1 MEKIKAG
8 TKFCWSDEEPEP
20 TSVWE
25 PALLA
30 DSLYS
35 ERWAEPKYLI
45 CLSGVSS
52 FFGVVTKLCAP
63 EAGELAQCCLI
74 ICFLSLSN
82 VIHALQK
89 WVYDE

>member
-35 ERWAEPKYLI
+35 ERWAE
-45 CLSGVSS
+45 SVSS